1 MSPTPHH
8 DGHGHAHIE
17 KADEQVKLQE
27 TAFIEAYRAAGDKR
41 VFLELTGVHFSLEQE
56 DHAGWHLTHIRIEET
71 FEVGQASPAFGM
83 ARLVHQPLP
92 GSMIKGVAKAVFC
105 YQSPEG
111 HHELGFA
118 AARNA
123 Y

>member
-1 MSPTPHH
+1 MPPTPHH

-27 TAFIEAYRAAGDKR
+27 TAFIEAYRTAGDKR

-83 ARLVHQPLP
+83 ARLVHHPIRSHP
-92 GSMIKGVAKAVFC
+92 MASCGD
-105 YQSPEG
+105 
-111 HHELGFA
+111 GFT
-118 AARNA
+118 ARRA
-123 Y
+123 WRASLTSC